1 MTPAIDVHT
10 HMLNR
15 DWLELLRAHGR
26 PRYELRKSLDAPEGI
41 FLDGAPFMTPQP
53 GHFDYPY
60 RIRQMDEAGV
70 DLAII
75 SLTCPNVYWGGRDV
89 SLKAAQVVN
98 DDMAGA
104 QARVSVAHSLA
115 LLAPLGVPGGGR
127 AGAGARLRPGRGGRH
142 GAGEHRRPGSD

>member
-60 RIRQMDEAGV
+60 RSRQMDEARG
-70 DLAII
+70 DLAIV

-89 SLKAAQVVN
+89 SLKAAQVVTGELRV
-98 DDMAGA
+98 DTVLQLLVDQVAQLLDADAADCYLFTPDRGA
-104 QARVSVAHSLA
+104 
-115 LLAPLGVPGGGR
+115 
-127 AGAGARLRPGRGGRH
+127 LRC
-142 GAGEHRRPGSD
+142 AAAS